1 MDDIG
6 TAATFVPKGSVGKT
20 TTTAHIAV
28 AATQHHNLDVAIL
41 DLAGEQN
48 DIARHFGVKNE
59 IQDPDVPISGIS
71 EDQWWRWQ
79 QQTNVDPVEVMR
91 FKTEEGPD
99 IIPADPGLGGAGN
112 NLANTP
118 REDRY
123 GYLQRF
129 TREFLTLH
137 YDVAL
142 FDLPGKEDNI
152 AINGLVTAQDI
163 VAPLRPGGI

>member
-1 MDDIG
+1 MHDIA
-6 TAATFVPKGSVGKT
+6 TAATFVPKGGVGKT

-28 AATQHHNLDVAIL
+28 AATQHHDLDVAIL

-48 DIARHFGVKNE
+48 DIARHFGVKDE
-59 IQDPDVPISGIS
+59 VQDPDGPISGIF

-79 QQTNVDPVEVMR
+79 QQTDADPVEVMR
-91 FKTEEGPD
+91 FETEEGPD
-99 IIPADPGLGGAGN
+99 IIPADPGLGGADN

-123 GYLQRF
+123 SYLQRF
-129 TREFLTLH
+129 TRKFLTPH

-152 AINGLVTAQDI
+152 AINGLVAAQDI
-163 VAPLRPGGI
+163 VAPLRPGAF